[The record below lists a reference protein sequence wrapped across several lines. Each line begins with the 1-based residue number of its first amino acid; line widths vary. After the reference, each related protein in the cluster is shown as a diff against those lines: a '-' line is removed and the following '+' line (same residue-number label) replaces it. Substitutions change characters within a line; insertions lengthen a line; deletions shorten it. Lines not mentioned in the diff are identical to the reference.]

1 MSSLGSTKGST
12 GALALCAAL
21 LAFGIAGCNPVLVRE
36 FQVSPD
42 QVGKTP
48 IDDRAQ
54 SVLAPYQMLPFSPGS
69 SADFGFRRQWPNLST
84 GRPGEMSVTFK
95 LASSGDA
102 WLVRLREWPVA
113 HQTAFGANVESS
125 LFAELKRDGYE
136 IVPLQ

>member
-1 MSSLGSTKGST
+1 MRRRTTS
-12 GALALCAAL
+12 GAAFIALCTAL
-21 LAFGIAGCNPVLVRE
+21 LALGVAGCNPVQVRE
-36 FQVSPD
+36 FRVSPD

-69 SADFGFRRQWPNLST
+69 SGDFGFRRQWPNLST

-113 HQTAFGANVESS
+113 HQTDFGANVEMS
-125 LFAELKRDGYE
+125 LFSELKRDGYE